1 MVGHSPCTNHVAE
14 VTPMTPSPFVF
25 AVAALTFVLALAP
38 GSVSAGGP
46 SEDLNHGIERVF
58 ASLRDPDLQAPDKA
72 TERRLAVRRIAEEI
86 FDFEET
92 AKRSLGRHWQDRSPE
107 ERQEFVRLFTELI
120 DRAYLRRVDRYDGE
134 QVVIVSDA
142 VEGNQAVVHTRI
154 VTRDKSEIPVEYL
167 MHRTGEDRWRVW
179 DVKIA
184 GTSLVASYRAQFNKI
199 IHAESY
205 GDLVKRLQ
213 VKSAP

>member
-1 MVGHSPCTNHVAE
+1 
-14 VTPMTPSPFVF
+14 MTTARP
-25 AVAALTFVLALAP
+25 ALAAAFMTLVILTAP
-38 GSVSAGGP
+38 GSALAAGPG
-46 SEDLNHGIERVF
+46 EQLNDGIQRVF
-58 ASLRDPDLQAPDKA
+58 ANLQDPDLKTKD
-72 TERRLAVRRIAEEI
+72 TERRLAVRRIADEV

-92 AKRSLGRHWQDRSPE
+92 AKRSLGRHWQNRSTE
-107 ERQEFVRLFTELI
+107 ERQEFVRLFTALI

-134 QVVIVSDA
+134 QVIIVSDA
-142 VEGNQAVVHTRI
+142 VEGNQAVVQTRI

-184 GTSLVASYRAQFNKI
+184 GMSLVASYRAQFNKI

-213 VKSAP
+213 AKSAP

>member
-1 MVGHSPCTNHVAE
+1 
-14 VTPMTPSPFVF
+14 MTTARIVL
-25 AVAALTFVLALAP
+25 AAALMTLVFLTVPASALAAGP
-38 GSVSAGGP
+38 G
-46 SEDLNHGIERVF
+46 EQLNEGIQRVF
-58 ASLRDPDLQAPDKA
+58 ANLQDPELKTKE
-72 TERRLAVRRIAEEI
+72 TERRLAVRRIATEV

-134 QVVIVSDA
+134 QVIIVSDA
-142 VEGNQAVVHTRI
+142 VEGNQAVVQTRI
-154 VTRDKSEIPVEYL
+154 VARDKSEIPVEYL
-167 MHRTGEDRWRVW
+167 MHLTGEGRWRVW

-184 GTSLVASYRAQFNKI
+184 GMSLVASYRAQFNKI

-213 VKSAP
+213 AKSAP

>member
-1 MVGHSPCTNHVAE
+1 MTTARLLIASAF
-14 VTPMTPSPFVF
+14 VTL
-25 AVAALTFVLALAP
+25 AIAAAP
-38 GSVSAGGP
+38 GAAFAAGPG
-46 SEDLNHGIERVF
+46 EQLNDGIQRVF
-58 ASLRDPDLQAPDKA
+58 ANLQDPELKAPTKE

-120 DRAYLRRVDRYDGE
+120 DRAYLRRVDKYDGE
-134 QVVIVSDA
+134 QVVILSDA

-167 MHRTGEDRWRVW
+167 MHRTGEARWRVW

-184 GTSLVASYRAQFNKI
+184 GMSLVSSYRAQFNKI

>member
-1 MVGHSPCTNHVAE
+1 
-14 VTPMTPSPFVF
+14 MTTARIVL
-25 AVAALTFVLALAP
+25 AAALTTLVIIAAPGAALAAGP
-38 GSVSAGGP
+38 G
-46 SEDLNHGIERVF
+46 EQLNDGIQRVF
-58 ASLRDPDLQAPDKA
+58 ANLQDPDLKAPSKE
-72 TERRLAVRRIAEEI
+72 TERRLAVRRIADEL

-92 AKRSLGRHWQDRSPE
+92 AKRSLGRHWHNRSAE

-134 QVVIVSDA
+134 QVIIVSDA
-142 VEGNQAVVHTRI
+142 VEGNQAVVQTRI
-154 VTRDKSEIPVEYL
+154 ITRDKSEIPISYL

-179 DVKIA
+179 DVKID
-184 GTSLVASYRAQFNKI
+184 GMSLVASYRAQFNKI

-213 VKSAP
+213 AKSAP

>member
-1 MVGHSPCTNHVAE
+1 
-14 VTPMTPSPFVF
+14 MTT
-25 AVAALTFVLALAP
+25 ARFVLAAAFVTLVTAAAP
-38 GSVSAGGP
+38 GAAAAAGPG
-46 SEDLNHGIERVF
+46 EQLNDGIQRVF
-58 ASLRDPDLQAPDKA
+58 AHLQDPDLKGPGKE
-72 TERRLAVRRIAEEI
+72 TERRLAVRRIAEEL

-92 AKRSLGRHWQDRSPE
+92 AKRSLGRHWQDRTPE

-134 QVVIVSDA
+134 QVIIVSDA
-142 VEGNQAVVHTRI
+142 VEGNQAVVQTRI

-184 GTSLVASYRAQFNKI
+184 GMSLVASYRAQFNKI

-213 VKSAP
+213 AKSAP

>member
-1 MVGHSPCTNHVAE
+1 MTTAR
-14 VTPMTPSPFVF
+14 PML
-25 AVAALTFVLALAP
+25 AATLMTLIILTAP
-38 GSVSAGGP
+38 GFARAAGPG
-46 SEDLNHGIERVF
+46 EQLNEGIQRVF
-58 ASLRDPDLQAPDKA
+58 ANLQDPDLKTKE
-72 TERRLAVRRIAEEI
+72 TERRLAVRRIANEV

-92 AKRSLGRHWQDRSPE
+92 AKRSLGRHWQDRSAE

-134 QVVIVSDA
+134 QVIIVSDA

-154 VTRDKSEIPVEYL
+154 VARDKSEVPVEYL

-184 GTSLVASYRAQFNKI
+184 GMSLVASYRAQFNKI

-213 VKSAP
+213 AKSAP

>member
-1 MVGHSPCTNHVAE
+1 
-14 VTPMTPSPFVF
+14 MTT
-25 AVAALTFVLALAP
+25 ARTVLAATLMTLVIPIAP
-38 GSVSAGGP
+38 GSAFAAGPG
-46 SEDLNHGIERVF
+46 EQLNEGIQRVF
-58 ASLRDPDLQAPDKA
+58 ANLQDPDLKNKEA
-72 TERRLAVRRIAEEI
+72 ERRLAVRRIADEV

-92 AKRSLGRHWQDRSPE
+92 AKRSLGRHWQDRSTE

-134 QVVIVSDA
+134 QVIIVSDA
-142 VEGNQAVVHTRI
+142 VEGNQAVVQTRI

-184 GTSLVASYRAQFNKI
+184 GMSLVASYRAQFNKI

-213 VKSAP
+213 AKSAP

>member
-1 MVGHSPCTNHVAE
+1 
-14 VTPMTPSPFVF
+14 MTIVRTVL
-25 AVAALTFVLALAP
+25 AAALVTLVILTAP
-38 GSVSAGGP
+38 GSALAAGPG
-46 SEDLNHGIERVF
+46 EQLNEGIQRVF
-58 ASLRDPDLQAPDKA
+58 ANLQDPDLKTKD
-72 TERRLAVRRIAEEI
+72 TERRLAVRRIANEM

-92 AKRSLGRHWQDRSPE
+92 AKRSLGRHWQDRSAE

-134 QVVIVSDA
+134 QVIIVSDA
-142 VEGNQAVVHTRI
+142 VEGNQAVVQTRI
-154 VTRDKSEIPVEYL
+154 VARDKSEIPVEYL

-184 GTSLVASYRAQFNKI
+184 GMSLVASYRAQFNKI

-213 VKSAP
+213 AKSAQ